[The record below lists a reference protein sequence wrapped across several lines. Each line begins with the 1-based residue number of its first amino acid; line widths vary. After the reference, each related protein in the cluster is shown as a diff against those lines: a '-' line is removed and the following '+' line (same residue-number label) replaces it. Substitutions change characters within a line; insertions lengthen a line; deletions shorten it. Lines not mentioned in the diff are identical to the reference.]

1 MYEKRGV
8 REYWIVDPSGG
19 TVMIF
24 LLGPDGRYG
33 RPQVYTDEDS
43 APVGIFPDLF
53 IDLKAAFTE

>member
-1 MYEKRGV
+1 
-8 REYWIVDPSGG
+8 
-19 TVMIF
+19 MIF